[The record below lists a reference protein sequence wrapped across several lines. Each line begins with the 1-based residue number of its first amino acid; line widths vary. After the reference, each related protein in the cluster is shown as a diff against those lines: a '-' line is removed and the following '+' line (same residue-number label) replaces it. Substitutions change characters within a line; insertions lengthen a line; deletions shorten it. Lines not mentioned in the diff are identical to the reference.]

1 MKRRFV
7 IVAAI
12 TLLLIAGLAVKPT
25 PPTAQACAIGAGPPS
40 PKCKLAVVVVIDQLL
55 GDYLTRFGDLFG
67 DGGFRMLTER
77 GAWFTNCHYENG
89 VTKTG
94 PGHASIAT
102 GTNPAVHGIVGN
114 DWYERIDGKL
124 KAALAVG
131 DRNSKTIG
139 LPAGVTFPGAS
150 PHRLLAD
157 TLADRLKAASPKS
170 RVLSCSLKSTAAILL
185 AGRSADGVYW
195 WHTASGAMITSEFHA
210 QKLPGWAKSFNEQ
223 RSVDR
228 FFGQRWVRLADPAE
242 YDRRCRR
249 DDYSYEWGHFYTESN
264 DFPHTLGKSGADKP
278 DAAYYRALYASPFGN
293 DVLLDFARRG
303 IEAMELG
310 KRGVTDLLLLS
321 LSSNDLVGHA
331 YGPLSHEVM
340 DVTLRTDQQLATFF
354 KYLDERVGLENC
366 VIALTGD
373 HGAGM
378 VPEYAEEKKLGGGRL
393 NATMVA
399 GTINDALVA
408 AVGAP
413 AGGKSYVARIAMPWV
428 YLDQGLL
435 KDHNISTDKLRT
447 ILNKLAKDQTSYDA
461 FFVADDIRR
470 DGFVTSPVSHGPVN
484 GVSDHPRTADTAV
497 AHLRARVKN
506 CYFAG
511 RSGDVYV
518 HVAENWYAG
527 GHAAGHGSA
536 HAYNTHVP
544 LLLFGRGIKPGK
556 HNTPAAPTDIAPT
569 LARLLGIPKPTKS
582 TGRVLHEVLAK

>member
-1 MKRRFV
+1 MKRRV
-7 IVAAI
+7 ITIAAI
-12 TLLLIAGLAVKPT
+12 TLLLIAGLAVKPA
-25 PPTAQACAIGAGPPS
+25 PPTAWARGVGADPPP
-40 PKCKLAVVVVIDQLL
+40 PKCKLAVVVVIDQLRA
-55 GDYLTRFGDLFG
+55 DYLTRFGDLFG
-67 DGGFRMLTER
+67 DGGFRLLTER

-102 GTNPAVHGIVGN
+102 GANPAVHGIVGN
-114 DWYERIDGKL
+114 DWYERVDGKL
-124 KAALAVG
+124 KATLCVG
-131 DRNSKTIG
+131 DSSSKTVG
-139 LPAGVTFPGAS
+139 LPAGVSFAGAS
-150 PHRLLAD
+150 PYRLLTD
-157 TLADRLKAASPKS
+157 TLADRLKTASPKS
-170 RVLSCSLKSTAAILL
+170 RVLSCSLKDTAANLA

-195 WHTASGAMITSEFHA
+195 WHTGSGTMITSEFHA
-210 QKLPGWAKSFNEQ
+210 KTMPEWARSFNEQ

-228 FFGQRWVRLADPAE
+228 FFGQPWTRFADPAE

-249 DDYSYEWGHFYTESN
+249 DDFSYEWGHYYTESN
-264 DFPHTLGKSGADKP
+264 DFPHTLGKSCAEK
-278 DAAYYRALYASPFGN
+278 AKTAYYRALYASPFGN
-293 DVLLDFARRG
+293 DVLFDFTRRG

-310 KRGVTDLLLLS
+310 RRGVTDLLLVS

-340 DVTLRTDQQLATFF
+340 DVTLRTDRQLATFF
-354 KYLDERVGLENC
+354 QYLDERVGLENC

-399 GTINDALVA
+399 DAINDALVA

-413 AGGKSYVARIAMPWV
+413 AGGESYVAGIAMPWV
-428 YLDQGLL
+428 YLDHAML
-435 KDHNISTDKLRT
+435 KDQNVSTDKLRT
-447 ILNKLAKDQTSYDA
+447 ILQKLAKDQAGYDA

-470 DGFVTSPVSHGPVN
+470 
-484 GVSDHPRTADTAV
+484 SDFAAAAADA
-497 AHLRARVKN
+497 LRVRVKN

-518 HVAENWYAG
+518 HVAKNWYAG
-527 GHAAGHGSA
+527 GLAAGHGSA

-544 LLLFGRGIKPGK
+544 LLLFGRGINPGK
-556 HNTPAAPTDIAPT
+556 HDTPAAPTDIAPT
-569 LARLLGIPKPTKS
+569 MARLLGIPKPTKA
-582 TGRVLHEVLAK
+582 TGRVLTEALVE

>member
-1 MKRRFV
+1 MKRRIV

-12 TLLLIAGLAVKPT
+12 TLLSIAGLTVKPT
-25 PPTAQACAIGAGPPS
+25 PPTAWACGSGADPPA
-40 PKCKLAVVVVIDQLL
+40 PKCKLAVVIVIDQLRD
-55 GDYLTRFGDLFG
+55 DYLTRFGDLFG
-67 DGGFRMLTER
+67 DGGFRMLTEH

-102 GTNPAVHGIVGN
+102 GADPAVHGIVGN
-114 DWYERIDGKL
+114 DWYERVDGKL
-124 KAALAVG
+124 KAALCVG
-131 DRNSKTIG
+131 DRNSKTVG
-139 LPAGVTFPGAS
+139 LPAGVSFPGAS

-157 TLADRLKAASPKS
+157 TLADRLKATNLKS
-170 RVLSCSLKSTAAILL
+170 RVLSCSLKDTAAILG
-185 AGRSADGVYW
+185 AGKSADGVYW
-195 WHTASGAMITSEFHA
+195 WHVGSGTMITSEFFA
-210 QKLPGWAKSFNEQ
+210 KELPGWAQSFNEQ

-228 FFGQRWVRLADPAE
+228 FVGQRWIRLADPAE

-249 DDYSYEWGHFYTESN
+249 DDYSYEWGYYYTESN
-264 DFPHTLGKSGADKP
+264 DFPHTFGKSSAEKA
-278 DAAYYRALYASPFGN
+278 DAAYYRGVYASPFGN

-340 DVTLRTDQQLATFF
+340 DVTLRTDQQLAKFF

-393 NATMVA
+393 NVTMVA
-399 GTINDALVA
+399 GAINDALVA

-413 AGGKSYVARIAMPWV
+413 AGGNSYVARIAMPWV
-428 YLDQGLL
+428 YLDHGML
-435 KDHNISTDKLRT
+435 KNQNVSSDKLRT
-447 ILNKLAKDQTSYDA
+447 ILKKLAKGQASYDA
-461 FFVADDIRR
+461 FFVADGIRR
-470 DGFVTSPVSHGPVN
+470 DDFASSPAN
-484 GVSDHPRTADTAV
+484 K
-497 AHLRARVKN
+497 LRVRVKN

-544 LLLFGRGIKPGK
+544 LLLFGLGIKPGK
-556 HNTPAAPTDIAPT
+556 HNIPAAPTDIAPT

-582 TGRVLHEVLAK
+582 TGRVLDEALLKAAP

>member
-1 MKRRFV
+1 MKRRIV

-12 TLLLIAGLAVKPT
+12 TLLSIAGLTVRPT
-25 PPTAQACAIGAGPPS
+25 PRAALACGIGEDPPQ
-40 PKCKLAVVVVIDQLL
+40 PKCKLAVVIVIDQLCA
-55 GDYLTRFGDLFG
+55 DYLTRFGDLFG
-67 DGGFRMLTER
+67 DGGFRLFTKR
-77 GAWFTNCHYENG
+77 GAWFKNCHYENG

-102 GTNPAVHGIVGN
+102 GANPAVHGITGN
-114 DWYERIDGKL
+114 DWYERVDGKL
-124 KAALAVG
+124 KAALCVG
-131 DRNSKTIG
+131 DGDSKIVG
-139 LPAGVTFPGAS
+139 LPAGVSYAGAS

-170 RVLSCSLKSTAAILL
+170 RVLSCSLKDTAANLV
-185 AGRSADGVYW
+185 AGKSTDGVYW
-195 WHTASGAMITSEFHA
+195 WHTGGGAMITSEFYA
-210 QKLPGWAKSFNEQ
+210 KVMPGWARSFNEQ

-249 DDYSYEWGHFYTESN
+249 DDFSYEWGRYYSESN
-264 DFPHTLGKSGADKP
+264 DFPHTFGKAGVEKP
-278 DAAYYRALYASPFGN
+278 NSAYYRALYASPFGN

-303 IEAMELG
+303 IEAMDLG
-310 KRGVTDLLLLS
+310 RRGVTDLLLVS
-321 LSSNDLVGHA
+321 LSSNDIVGHA

-340 DVTLRTDQQLATFF
+340 DVTLRTDRQLASFF

-393 NATMVA
+393 NETMVA
-399 GTINDALVA
+399 GAINDVLVA

-413 AGGKSYVARIAMPWV
+413 DGGESYVAGIAMPWV
-428 YLDQGLL
+428 YLDQKMLKDQDVSTDRLRTLL
-435 KDHNISTDKLRT
+435 K
-447 ILNKLAKDQTSYDA
+447 KLAKDQAAYEA

-470 DGFVTSPVSHGPVN
+470 DDFVTSPMCHGSVSRA
-484 GVSDHPRTADTAV
+484 SDQPHTADTAV
-497 AHLRARVKN
+497 AQLCGRVKN
-506 CYFAG
+506 CYFEG

-518 HVAENWYAG
+518 HVAKNWYAG
-527 GHAAGHGSA
+527 GLAAGHGSA

-556 HNTPAAPTDIAPT
+556 HDTAAAPTDIAPT
-569 LARLLGIPKPTKS
+569 LARLLGIPKPTKT
-582 TGRVLHEVLAK
+582 TGRVLTEALAE

>member
-1 MKRRFV
+1 MKRRVV

-12 TLLLIAGLAVKPT
+12 MLFSIAGLTVKSM
-25 PPTAQACAIGAGPPS
+25 PPAAQAYEIGADPPA
-40 PKCKLAVVVVIDQLL
+40 PKGKLAVLIVIDQLR

-67 DGGFRMLTER
+67 DGGFRLFTER

-102 GTNPAVHGIVGN
+102 GANPAVHGIVGN
-114 DWYERIDGKL
+114 DWYERVDGKL
-124 KAALAVG
+124 KAALCVG
-131 DRNSKTIG
+131 DRNSKIVG
-139 LPAGVTFPGAS
+139 LPAGVSYAGAS

-170 RVLSCSLKSTAAILL
+170 RVLSCSLKDTAANL
-185 AGRSADGVYW
+185 AAGKSADGVYW
-195 WHTASGAMITSEFHA
+195 WHTASGTMITSEFFA
-210 QKLPGWAKSFNEQ
+210 KKLPGWAQSFNEQ

-228 FFGQRWVRLADPAE
+228 FFGQRWIRLADPAE

-249 DDYSYEWGHFYTESN
+249 DDYSYEWGHYYTESN
-264 DFPHTLGKSGADKP
+264 DFPHTFGKSSAQKP
-278 DAAYYRALYASPFGN
+278 DTAYYRALYASPFGN
-293 DVLLDFARRG
+293 EVLLDFTRRG
-303 IEAMELG
+303 IEAMQLG
-310 KRGVTDLLLLS
+310 RRGVTDLLLVS

-340 DVTLRTDQQLATFF
+340 DVTLRTDQQLARFF
-354 KYLDERVGLENC
+354 KYLDERVGLDNC

-393 NATMVA
+393 NTTMVA
-399 GTINDALVA
+399 GAINDALVA

-413 AGGKSYVARIAMPWV
+413 PGGASYVAGIAMPWV
-428 YLDQGLL
+428 YLDHGML
-435 KDHNISTDKLRT
+435 KNKNLSADKLRT
-447 ILNKLAKDQTSYDA
+447 ILKKLAKDQAGYDA

-470 DGFVTSPVSHGPVN
+470 DDFVTSPAN
-484 GVSDHPRTADTAV
+484 K
-497 AHLRARVKN
+497 LRVRIKN

-536 HAYNTHVP
+536 HSYNTHVP

-556 HNTPAAPTDIAPT
+556 RDTPAAPTDIAPT

-582 TGRVLHEVLAK
+582 TGRVLREALAE

>member
-1 MKRRFV
+1 MKRRIL

-12 TLLLIAGLAVKPT
+12 TLLSIAGLTVKPT
-25 PPTAQACAIGAGPPS
+25 PPAAWACGIGADPPK
-40 PKCKLAVVVVIDQLL
+40 PKCKLAVVVVIDQLR

-67 DGGFRMLTER
+67 DGGFRLFTER
-77 GAWFTNCHYENG
+77 GAWFTNCHFENG

-102 GTNPAVHGIVGN
+102 GADPAVHGIVGN
-114 DWYERIDGKL
+114 DWYERIEGRL
-124 KAALAVG
+124 KAAPCVG
-131 DRNSKTIG
+131 DRNSKIVG
-139 LPAGVTFPGAS
+139 LPAGVSFPGAS

-170 RVLSCSLKSTAAILL
+170 RVLSCSLKDTAANLP
-185 AGRSADGVYW
+185 AGRSADGVFW
-195 WHTASGAMITSEFHA
+195 WHVGSGTMITSEFHA
-210 QKLPGWAKSFNEQ
+210 KTMPGWAQSFNEQ

-264 DFPHTLGKSGADKP
+264 DFPHTLGKSGAEKA
-278 DAAYYRALYASPFGN
+278 DAAYYRGVYASPFGN
-293 DVLLDFARRG
+293 EVLLDFARRG

-310 KRGVTDLLLLS
+310 KRAVTDLLLVS

-340 DVTLRTDQQLATFF
+340 DVTLRTDRQLAAFF
-354 KYLDERVGLENC
+354 KYLDERVGLDNC

-399 GTINDALVA
+399 GAINDALVA
-408 AVGAP
+408 TVGAP
-413 AGGKSYVARIAMPWV
+413 AGGESYVARIAMPWV
-428 YLDQGLL
+428 YLDHAML
-435 KDHNISTDKLRT
+435 KNQNVSTDKLRT
-447 ILNKLAKDQTSYDA
+447 ILQKLAKDQAGYDA
-461 FFVADDIRR
+461 YFIADDIRR
-470 DGFVTSPVSHGPVN
+470 DDFVTSPVSHGPVS
-484 GVSDHPRTADTAV
+484 GASDQPRTADTAV
-497 AHLRARVKN
+497 ARLRVRVKN
-506 CYFAG
+506 CYFEG

-518 HVAENWYAG
+518 HVAKNWYAG

-556 HNTPAAPTDIAPT
+556 HDTLAAPTDIVPT
-569 LARLLGIPKPTKS
+569 MARLLGIPKPTKA
-582 TGRVLHEVLAK
+582 TGRVLREALGE

>member
-1 MKRRFV
+1 MNHRFV
-7 IVAAI
+7 FVAVI
-12 TLLLIAGLAVKPT
+12 TLLLITGLTVKPT
-25 PPTAQACAIGAGPPS
+25 PPTAQARAVGADPPV
-40 PKCKLAVVVVIDQLL
+40 PKGKLAVLIVIDQLR

-67 DGGFRMLTER
+67 EGGFRLFTER

-89 VTKTG
+89 VTKTA

-102 GTNPAVHGIVGN
+102 GANPAVHGIVGN
-114 DWYERIDGKL
+114 DWYERVEGQL

-131 DRNSKTIG
+131 DSNSKTVG
-139 LPAGVTFPGAS
+139 LPAGVSFAGAS
-150 PHRLLAD
+150 PHRLLVDA
-157 TLADRLKAASPKS
+157 LADRLKAASPKS
-170 RVLSCSLKSTAAILL
+170 RVLSCSLKDTAANL
-185 AGRSADGVYW
+185 AAGKSADGVYW
-195 WHTASGAMITSEFHA
+195 WHTASGAMVTSEFFA
-210 QKLPGWAKSFNEQ
+210 KKLPGWAQSFNEQ

-249 DDYSYEWGHFYTESN
+249 DDFSYEWGHYYTESN
-264 DFPHTLGKSGADKP
+264 DFPHTFGKSGAEKVDS
-278 DAAYYRALYASPFGN
+278 AYYRAVLASPFGN
-293 DVLLDFARRG
+293 EVLLDFTRRG

-340 DVTLRTDQQLATFF
+340 DVTLRTDRQLAKFF
-354 KYLDERVGLENC
+354 KYLDERVGLDNC
-366 VIALTGD
+366 VVVLTGD

-393 NATMVA
+393 NTTMVA
-399 GTINDALVA
+399 GAINDALVA
-408 AVGAP
+408 AMGTP
-413 AGGKSYVARIAMPWV
+413 AGGVSYVAGIAMPWV
-428 YLDQGLL
+428 YLDHAML
-435 KDHNISTDKLRT
+435 KNQNVSTDKLRT
-447 ILNKLAKDQTSYDA
+447 ILNKLAKDQAGYDA

-470 DGFVTSPVSHGPVN
+470 DDFITSPVSHNPANGASGP
-484 GVSDHPRTADTAV
+484 SRTADTAV
-497 AHLRARVKN
+497 AHLRVRVKN

-544 LLLFGRGIKPGK
+544 LLLFGQGIKPGK

-582 TGRVLHEVLAK
+582 TGRVLHEVMAK